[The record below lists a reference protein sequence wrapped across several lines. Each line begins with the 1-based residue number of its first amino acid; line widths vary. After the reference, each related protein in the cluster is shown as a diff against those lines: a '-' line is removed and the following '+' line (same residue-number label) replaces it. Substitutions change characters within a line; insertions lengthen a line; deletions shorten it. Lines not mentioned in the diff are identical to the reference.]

1 MSGSSLP
8 TRVQVALVGQA
19 VFALVLI
26 FYVSQTQ
33 LYHLDFGVARPI
45 TDYVVQLL
53 ALIVPP
59 VMLLLS
65 ILALRSP
72 RLAIQGSIIV
82 QLFVCLVAARFLV
95 PELLGLARGEDI
107 GWAGRLFIVGSA
119 PVVFV
124 SLTLASIF
132 CHHFVITR
140 NQALLRSQ

>member
-1 MSGSSLP
+1 MNGSLTP

-26 FYVSQTQ
+26 FYVAQTQ

-45 TDYVVQLL
+45 ADYVVQLL
-53 ALIVPP
+53 ALVVPP

-72 RLAIQGSIIV
+72 RLAIQGSIIA
-82 QLFVCLVAARFLV
+82 QLLVCLVATRFLV
-95 PELLGLARGEDI
+95 PELVGVARGKDI
-107 GWAGRLFIVGSA
+107 GWDGRLFIVGST
-119 PVVFV
+119 PVLIV
-124 SLTLASIF
+124 SLTFAAIF